1 MKKLLFLLLL
11 SSFAFGQNSVKD
23 TILSNSKAVI
33 FKLNKHKVYLGNP
46 ADLKFVKN
54 ADGFKA
60 FGNNI
65 QYNVYYNNLSEPT
78 KDVKDAMLVVNKCQP
93 NEITCS
99 IGFDKVDNYTYFNN
113 TFVTKDLKLNDFYVV
128 YLKNGGSI
136 GVSFK
141 TKVPKDYADKKAEL
155 TDSFKK
161 LILDGLIIREDY
173 YKTHKL

>member
-1 MKKLLFLLLL
+1 MKKILFFLLL
-11 SSFAFGQNSVKD
+11 SCFAFGQNSVKD
-23 TILSNSKAVI
+23 TILANSKAFI
-33 FKLNKHKVYLGNP
+33 FKLQNHKIYLGNP
-46 ADLKFVKN
+46 SNLKFEKN

-60 FGNNI
+60 FGNDI
-65 QYNVYYNNLSEPT
+65 DFNVYYSNLSEPT
-78 KDVKDAMLVVNKCQP
+78 KQVKDAMLVVNKCKA

-99 IGFDKVDNYTYFNN
+99 IGFDEVDNYTYFNN
-113 TFVTKDLKLNDFYVV
+113 TFVTKDLELNDSYVI

-155 TDSFKK
+155 VDSFKS
-161 LILDGLIIREDY
+161 LILEGLIIREDY

>member
-1 MKKLLFLLLL
+1 MKKLLFFLLL
-11 SSFAFGQNSVKD
+11 SGLAFGQNSVKD
-23 TILSNSKAVI
+23 TILENSKAAI
-33 FKLNKHKVYLGNP
+33 FKLDKHKIYLGNP
-46 ADLKFVKN
+46 ANLKFEKN

-65 QYNVYYNNLSEPT
+65 DFYVYYSKLSEPS
-78 KDVKDAMLVVNKCQP
+78 KQVKDAILVVNKCKS

-99 IGFDKVDNYTYFNN
+99 IGFDEIDNFTFFNN
-113 TFVTKDLKLNDFYVV
+113 TYITKDLELNDIYVV

-141 TKVPKDYADKKAEL
+141 TKVPANYDDKKAEL
-155 TDSFKK
+155 VDSFKS
-161 LILDGLIIREDY
+161 LILEGLIVREDY